1 YFKWL
6 KNFVTGEW
14 PRSIKGRREVWP
26 ALKDAMANT
35 LRLGSAATVVG
46 IFFGLIAGVL
56 AALRPGGKRDVFIN
70 TSAFVGISIPPF
82 ISAIMFQL
90 LFAVYWQKWFGESL
104 FPTSGVYPAGH
115 TGFDLFLMLKFMAL
129 PTLVVAIQIIAT
141 YSRYMRSSLL
151 DVLNSDYMRTAR
163 SKGISE
169 RRVLIKH
176 GMRNALIPVVT
187 IAALDV
193 GSIVGGLIITE
204 NIFSYPG
211 MGLYFLKSFGEGDFP
226 LLMPWMVVIVASV
239 LFFNLIADISA
250 VAGFRGGK
258 FDDIMMRV
266 TDLFLAFPFLVTLL
280 VVRNVLGA
288 LPWLRPITGDMSSV
302 RFIIVLFGL
311 FGWMGV
317 ARIVRGQVLS
327 LKEREFVEAARAVG
341 ASRRYIITRHL
352 LPNSVGPIMVALTF
366 SVVGAIIGEST
377 LAFFGYGP
385 QAGDGATSLG
395 ILVGA
400 AKGAVQTG
408 YWWLAVFP
416 CLVLIVIALSI
427 NFIGDALRDAT
438 DPRLDRGV

>member
-1 YFKWL
+1 MSKQESTVLSPRQMAFRR
-6 KNFVTGEW
+6 FVSHKAAVASCIIIG
-14 PRSIKGRREVWP
+14 
-26 ALKDAMANT
+26 LLT
-35 LRLGSAATVVG
+35 LF
-46 IFFGLIAGVL
+46 IVL
-56 AALRPGGKRDVFIN
+56 APLTARYGVNESVQAPPNSFLTPRAKSWLGTDDIGRDLYSRLIYGVRVSLLIGL
-70 TSAFVGISIPPF
+70 A
-82 ISAIMFQL
+82 SAIISVTL
-90 LFAVYWQKWFGESL
+90 G
-104 FPTSGVYPAGH
+104 
-115 TGFDLFLMLKFMAL
+115 AL
-129 PTLVVAIQIIAT
+129 
-141 YSRYMRSSLL
+141 
-151 DVLNSDYMRTAR
+151 
-163 SKGISE
+163 
-169 RRVLIKH
+169 
-176 GMRNALIPVVT
+176 
-187 IAALDV
+187 V
-193 GSIVGGLIITE
+193 G
-204 NIFSYPG
+204 
-211 MGLYFLKSFGEGDFP
+211 
-226 LLMPWMVVIVASV
+226 
-239 LFFNLIADISA
+239 A

>member
-1 YFKWL
+1 MTKQSTNSLSPRQMALRRFTSHKAAVVSCVIIGFL
-6 KNFVTGEW
+6 TFFVILAPITSRYGVNQSVQAPPNSFLS
-14 PRSIKGRREVWP
+14 PRSNAWLGTDDIGRD
-26 ALKDAMANT
+26 LYS
-35 LRLGSAATVVG
+35 RLIYGVRVSLL
-46 IFFGLIAGVL
+46 IGLA
-56 AALRPGGKRDVFIN
+56 
-70 TSAFVGISIPPF
+70 
-82 ISAIMFQL
+82 SAIISVTL
-90 LFAVYWQKWFGESL
+90 G
-104 FPTSGVYPAGH
+104 
-115 TGFDLFLMLKFMAL
+115 AL
-129 PTLVVAIQIIAT
+129 
-141 YSRYMRSSLL
+141 
-151 DVLNSDYMRTAR
+151 
-163 SKGISE
+163 
-169 RRVLIKH
+169 
-176 GMRNALIPVVT
+176 
-187 IAALDV
+187 V
-193 GSIVGGLIITE
+193 G
-204 NIFSYPG
+204 
-211 MGLYFLKSFGEGDFP
+211 
-226 LLMPWMVVIVASV
+226 
-239 LFFNLIADISA
+239 A

-416 CLVLIVIALSI
+416 CLMLIVIALSI

-438 DPRLDRGV
+438 DPRLDRGA

>member
-1 YFKWL
+1 MSKQD
-6 KNFVTGEW
+6 
-14 PRSIKGRREVWP
+14 S
-26 ALKDAMANT
+26 
-35 LRLGSAATVVG
+35 
-46 IFFGLIAGVL
+46 GVL
-56 AALRPGGKRDVFIN
+56 SPRQMAFRRFVSHRAAVVSCLIIGSLTIFVILAPFTARYGVNQSVQGPPNSFLSPRANAWLGTDDIGRDLYSRLIYGVRVSLLIGL
-70 TSAFVGISIPPF
+70 A
-82 ISAIMFQL
+82 SAIISVTL
-90 LFAVYWQKWFGESL
+90 G
-104 FPTSGVYPAGH
+104 
-115 TGFDLFLMLKFMAL
+115 AL
-129 PTLVVAIQIIAT
+129 
-141 YSRYMRSSLL
+141 
-151 DVLNSDYMRTAR
+151 
-163 SKGISE
+163 
-169 RRVLIKH
+169 
-176 GMRNALIPVVT
+176 
-187 IAALDV
+187 V
-193 GSIVGGLIITE
+193 GS
-204 NIFSYPG
+204 
-211 MGLYFLKSFGEGDFP
+211 
-226 LLMPWMVVIVASV
+226 
-239 LFFNLIADISA
+239 

-280 VVRNVLGA
+280 VVRNDLGA

-341 ASRRYIITRHL
+341 ASRRYIIARHL

-408 YWWLAVFP
+408 FWWLAVFP
-416 CLVLIVIALSI
+416 CLMLIVIALSI